1 MILVP
6 FLNLAGKCPFDQL
19 RCLITCSRGALI
31 DLGVC
36 NWDKG
41 GGSRA
46 SWDGGGGIAGENGG
60 LRGKKVGLTEG
71 IGLTLV
77 LF

>member
-1 MILVP
+1 M
-6 FLNLAGKCPFDQL
+6 
-19 RCLITCSRGALI
+19 ALI

-46 SWDGGGGIAGENGG
+46 SWDGGVVLQGGGGKWWYLGGKVRAGWFCLG
-60 LRGKKVGLTEG
+60 V
-71 IGLTLV
+71 
-77 LF
+77 